1 MNRKKFM
8 ATLPAALFAMRELCA
23 QTPEKKGQKI
33 LIVYYSWSGNTRF
46 LANTIKRLSNADILE
61 ILPEKPYPDS
71 YRQTVDIAKKETD
84 AGYTPPIKTKI
95 PNISDYDMILIGSP
109 NWWGTVSSPIRTFI
123 CENNLSGK
131 KIALFITHEGS
142 RMGRSLSDI
151 KKLCPNSEI
160 LEALPIRGGSVKEA
174 EKEAEKW
181 LKRINAIS

>member
-23 QTPEKKGQKI
+23 QTTQKKGQKM

-61 ILPEKPYPDS
+61 ILPEKPYPNS

-131 KIALFITHEGS
+131 KIAPFMTHEGS

-160 LEALPIRGGSVKEA
+160 LEALPIRGGSVKDA

-181 LKRINAIS
+181 LKRIKAIS